1 VSRNRTSPFQINTR
15 ANAPQTTRRKLAS
28 SVVGFGALWLSLE
41 ATSWVI
47 PG

>member
-1 VSRNRTSPFQINTR
+1 
-15 ANAPQTTRRKLAS
+15 
-28 SVVGFGALWLSLE
+28 VGFGALWLSLG